1 MNGFAVFVGT
11 FFSTVLVGLLGYLV
25 GFVDGLTSSPGKNK

>member
-1 MNGFAVFVGT
+1 MSSFAWFVGT
-11 FFSTVLVGLLGYLV
+11 FFSTTLVGLLGYLV